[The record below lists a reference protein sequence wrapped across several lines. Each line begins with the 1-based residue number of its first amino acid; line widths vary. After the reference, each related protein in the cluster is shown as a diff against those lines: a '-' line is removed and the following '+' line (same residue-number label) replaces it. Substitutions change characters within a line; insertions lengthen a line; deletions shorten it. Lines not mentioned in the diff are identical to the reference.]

1 MQKFKF
7 LTKYAFLKRIR
18 SKAFF
23 ISNIVILVL
32 LIVLLNLASII
43 TFFSGEDEMKHY
55 QVGYVVLV
63 DDSEGFDYQQ
73 KLEEH
78 YEILAPNQ
86 LSFVKIDDQN
96 LAQSNYEEGLY
107 QALLIIKGQNLNG
120 LNIDYYGSDYE
131 LKILLQNGLSQLIIS
146 YKNEGFIPPNY
157 VDYDQDDTDD
167 MTESTGISMAVSM
180 ILLVPMFILTIMA
193 TQFLGVD
200 IVEEKSS
207 KAIETIISSVPAKYH
222 FLAKITSNFLF
233 IIFQSFLFIV
243 FTFVGTMIN
252 QILFGSN
259 SATGSMDG
267 QITLAVVFEQIY
279 LVIPNFWVLLVIGL
293 VGILVGTLLYLVIAA
308 MFASMTTSQEDY
320 QQFQGPLMITLM
332 LGFYV
337 SIYAPMFGEG
347 AKTVMIV
354 LSFIPI
360 FTPLALPYALFS
372 GYVNVYVGLLAIFIL
387 IVFIYLLIKIVEP
400 VYKVSILNYDQ
411 SKFFKRVRKNLKSAF
426 SKK

>member
-131 LKILLQNGLSQLIIS
+131 LKNTVTKWIEPTDHQL
-146 YKNEGFIPPNY
+146 
-157 VDYDQDDTDD
+157 
-167 MTESTGISMAVSM
+167 
-180 ILLVPMFILTIMA
+180 
-193 TQFLGVD
+193 
-200 IVEEKSS
+200 
-207 KAIETIISSVPAKYH
+207 
-222 FLAKITSNFLF
+222 
-233 IIFQSFLFIV
+233 
-243 FTFVGTMIN
+243 
-252 QILFGSN
+252 
-259 SATGSMDG
+259 
-267 QITLAVVFEQIY
+267 
-279 LVIPNFWVLLVIGL
+279 
-293 VGILVGTLLYLVIAA
+293 
-308 MFASMTTSQEDY
+308 
-320 QQFQGPLMITLM
+320 
-332 LGFYV
+332 
-337 SIYAPMFGEG
+337 
-347 AKTVMIV
+347 
-354 LSFIPI
+354 
-360 FTPLALPYALFS
+360 
-372 GYVNVYVGLLAIFIL
+372 
-387 IVFIYLLIKIVEP
+387 
-400 VYKVSILNYDQ
+400 
-411 SKFFKRVRKNLKSAF
+411 
-426 SKK
+426 